1 MKQGLDEIRM
11 SEMTRAYIDTHSVP
25 KFRVIEDMQVP
36 SHARRRIFA
45 IAIVIVCAFHL
56 IGDSNKTRSKGHSG
70 QLMSPNSTCTA
81 AIHERKQLE
90 NVYK

>member
-36 SHARRRIFA
+36 CIFA

-56 IGDSNKTRSKGHSG
+56 IGDSNKTRSRVNSG
-70 QLMSPNSTCTA
+70 QVTSPDSTCTA
-81 AIHERKQLE
+81 TIKES
-90 NVYK
+90 